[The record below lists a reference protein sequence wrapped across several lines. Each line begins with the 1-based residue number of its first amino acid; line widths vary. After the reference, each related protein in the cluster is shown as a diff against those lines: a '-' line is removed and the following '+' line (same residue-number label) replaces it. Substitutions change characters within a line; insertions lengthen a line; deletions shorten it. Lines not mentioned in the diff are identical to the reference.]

1 MHYTPEYNF
10 TMTQFKFFHPIEVR
24 YGDLDPQGHVNNA
37 KIVTYL
43 EQARIQ
49 YIKHLNLWQSGSFLD
64 IGIILAEIRVTYKA
78 PIHFGQAVRV
88 GVRVVRLGNKS
99 FEMAYGVEDGDT
111 HAELATAS
119 TVQVAYDYRQQ
130 KSIAIPEE
138 WRKAICAFE
147 GLEMATS

>member
-1 MHYTPEYNF
+1 
-10 TMTQFKFFHPIEVR
+10 MTQFKFFHPIEVR

-37 KIVTYL
+37 KTVTYL

-49 YIKHLNLWQSGSFLD
+49 YIKHLNLWQGGSFLD

-99 FEMAYGVEDGDT
+99 FEMAYLVEDADT
-111 HAELATAS
+111 HTELATAT

-130 KSIAIPEE
+130 KSIPIPAE
-138 WRKAICAFE
+138 WRQRIRLFE
-147 GLEMATS
+147 GLDSSPSPS

>member
-1 MHYTPEYNF
+1 ME
-10 TMTQFKFFHPIEVR
+10 QFRFFHPIEVR

-37 KIVTYL
+37 KTVTYL

-49 YIKHLNLWQSGSFLD
+49 YIKQLNLWQGGSFLD

-99 FEMAYGVEDGDT
+99 FEMAYRVEDGDT

-119 TVQVAYDYRQQ
+119 TIQVAYDYRQQ
-130 KSIAIPEE
+130 KSIPIPEE
-138 WRKAICAFE
+138 WRRAISAFE
-147 GLEMATS
+147 GLETHSASSQIQENP

>member
-1 MHYTPEYNF
+1 ME
-10 TMTQFKFFHPIEVR
+10 QFRFFHPIEVR

-37 KIVTYL
+37 KTVTYL

-49 YIKHLNLWQSGSFLD
+49 YIKQLNLWQGGSFLD

-99 FEMAYGVEDGDT
+99 FEMAYRVEDGDN
-111 HAELATAS
+111 HAEFATAS
-119 TVQVAYDYRQQ
+119 TIQVAYDYRQQ
-130 KSIAIPEE
+130 KSIPIPEA
-138 WRKAICAFE
+138 WRRAISAFE
-147 GLEMATS
+147 GLENPSSSSQLQENS